1 MTVTAHRET
10 ELPLDALVDQ
20 ANALLAR
27 LPEPVDG
34 RVAAATDARGVRY
47 YQSLGVVD
55 RPTRYD
61 GRKAIYGYR
70 HLLQIVCAKALQRQ
84 GHSLAQVQRALAAA
98 PLAALEAAALDAV
111 GSGPA
116 PSPAAQAP
124 ASAPR
129 PLVAV
134 ELAPGV
140 TVTLDPARVPD
151 VQAMLA
157 RLAAALTSE
166 DAR

>member
-1 MTVTAHRET
+1 MNVTDHRDA
-10 ELPLDALVDQ
+10 ELALKALVEQ
-20 ANALLAR
+20 VNALLAR
-27 LPEPVDG
+27 LPAPVDG

-55 RPTRYD
+55 RPLRYE

-84 GHSLAQVQRALAAA
+84 GHSLAQVQRALAGA
-98 PLAALEAAALDAV
+98 PLAALEAAALDAL
-111 GSGPA
+111 GSAPVAPPPA
-116 PSPAAQAP
+116 PAH
-124 ASAPR
+124 R

-151 VQAMLA
+151 VEAMVA
-157 RLAAALTSE
+157 RLARVITAPLE
-166 DAR
+166 DAQ